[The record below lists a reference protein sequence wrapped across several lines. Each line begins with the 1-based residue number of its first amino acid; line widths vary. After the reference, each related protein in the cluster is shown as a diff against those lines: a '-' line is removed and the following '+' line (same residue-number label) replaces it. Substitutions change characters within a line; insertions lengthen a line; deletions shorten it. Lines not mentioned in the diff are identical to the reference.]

1 MWLKFKWDMFVTSFI
16 PLWVTIIVYDLWD
29 LIKQLN
35 QSLKEDDN
43 LSEILCSFAYESIIQ
58 LISIMIIFI
67 IVMTSI
73 ISINNFLKKKEDSH
87 QNASGMILAAK
98 KEKQLSAEFLLAYVL
113 PLIAFNFNELKDLVL
128 FLLYFIFLAFLCI
141 RNNNFYTNIYLE
153 FKKYR
158 IYSCDI
164 ERYFPGN
171 EKEVFHDSIIIS
183 KDDITLFE
191 KKTIRYYDFD
201 NYTYIHIEEKKAN
214 E

>member
-29 LIKQLN
+29 LIEQLY
-35 QSLKEDDN
+35 QSLKAEGN
-43 LSEILCSFAYESIIQ
+43 LSEKLCSFAYVSIIQ
-58 LISIMIIFI
+58 LISIMVIFF
-67 IVMTSI
+67 IVMTST
-73 ISINNFLKKKEDSH
+73 ISINDFLKKKEESH
-87 QNASGMILAAK
+87 QNASGTILAAK
-98 KEKQLSAEFLLAYVL
+98 KEKQLSSEFLLAYVL
-113 PLIAFNFNELKDLVL
+113 PLIAFNFNKPKDLVL
-128 FLLYFIFLAFLCI
+128 FLLYFVFLAFLCI

-164 ERYFPGN
+164 ERFFPGN
-171 EKEVFHDSIIIS
+171 ENEVYHDCIIIS

-201 NYTYIHIEEKKAN
+201 NYTYIHIKEREDN